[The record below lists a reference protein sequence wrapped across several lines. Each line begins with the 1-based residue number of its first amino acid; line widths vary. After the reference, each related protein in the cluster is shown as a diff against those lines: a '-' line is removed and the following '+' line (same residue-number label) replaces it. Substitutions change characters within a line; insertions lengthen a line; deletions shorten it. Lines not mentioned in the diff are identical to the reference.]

1 LIGKSPCRL
10 IDASHPGIERV
21 ATLLRAAGHPGEIR
35 VLPDA
40 CRTAAEAAAAVGCAV
55 EQIAK
60 SIIFRGPEGRAVLV
74 VTSGG
79 NRVVEQRVVEALDG
93 QPLGKA
99 DAAFVRETTGFAIG
113 GVAPVG
119 HLQPPIVFIDQDLRR
134 YDEIWA
140 AAGHPHAVFPLG
152 FDDLVRLTG
161 GTVITVC

>member
-1 LIGKSPCRL
+1 MIGEPPRRLIGE
-10 IDASHPGIERV
+10 SHPGIERV
-21 ATLLRAAGHPGEIR
+21 ATLLRAAGHGRDIR

-60 SIIFRGPEGRAVLV
+60 SIIFRGPDDRAVLV

-79 NRVVEQRVVEALDG
+79 NRVVEQKVVDALGG

-99 DAAFVRETTGFAIG
+99 DAAFVRDATGFAIG
-113 GVAPVG
+113 GVAPIG
-119 HLQPPIVFIDQDLRR
+119 HLRPPIVFIDRDLRR

-140 AAGHPHAVFPLG
+140 AAGHPHAVFPLR
-152 FDDLVRLTG
+152 FDDLMRLTG
-161 GTVITVC
+161 GTIITVC

>member
-1 LIGKSPCRL
+1 MTSL
-10 IDASHPGIERV
+10 AHPGIDRV
-21 ATLLRAAGHPGEIR
+21 ATLLRAAGHPGEVR
-35 VLPDA
+35 LLPDA

-60 SIIFRGPEGRAVLV
+60 SIIFRGPDGRAVLV

-79 NRVVEQRVVEALDG
+79 NRVVEQKIVDALDG

-113 GVAPVG
+113 GVAPIG
-119 HLQPPIVFIDQDLRR
+119 HLTAPIVFIDRDLQR
-134 YDEIWA
+134 YDAIWA

-161 GTVITVC
+161 GTVIAVC

>member
-1 LIGKSPCRL
+1 M
-10 IDASHPGIERV
+10 IDATHPGIARV
-21 ATLLRAAGHPGEIR
+21 AALLRTAGHPGVIR

-40 CRTAAEAAAAVGCAV
+40 CRTAAEAAAAVGCVV

-60 SIIFRGPEGRAVLV
+60 SIIFRGPEDRAVLV

-79 NRVVEQRVVEALDG
+79 NRVVEQKVVEALGG

-113 GVAPVG
+113 GVAPIG
-119 HLQPPIVFIDQDLRR
+119 HLRPPIVFIDQDLRR
-134 YDEIWA
+134 HDEIWA

-161 GTVITVC
+161 GTIIMVC

>member
-1 LIGKSPCRL
+1 LTSL
-10 IDASHPGIERV
+10 AHPGIDRV
-21 ATLLRAAGHPGEIR
+21 ATLLRAEGHPGEVR
-35 VLPDA
+35 LLPDA

-60 SIIFRGPEGRAVLV
+60 SIIFRGPDGRAVLV

-79 NRVVEQRVVEALDG
+79 NRVVEQKIVDALDG

-99 DAAFVRETTGFAIG
+99 DAAFVREATGFAIG
-113 GVAPVG
+113 GVAPIG
-119 HLQPPIVFIDQDLRR
+119 HLKAPIVFIDRDLKR
-134 YDEIWA
+134 YDAIWA

-161 GTVITVC
+161 GTVIAVC

>member
-1 LIGKSPCRL
+1 MTSL
-10 IDASHPGIERV
+10 AHPGIDRV
-21 ATLLRAAGHPGEIR
+21 AATLAAAGHQGPIR
-35 VLPDA
+35 LLSDA
-40 CRTAAEAAAAVGCAV
+40 CRTAAEAAAAIGCLV
-55 EQIAK
+55 DQIAK
-60 SIIFRGPEGRAVLV
+60 SIIFRAASGAAVLV

-79 NRVVEQRVVEALDG
+79 NRVVEQNIVTALG

-99 DAAFVRETTGFAIG
+99 DAAFVREATGFAIG

-119 HLQPPIVFIDQDLRR
+119 HARPPIVFIDRDLER

-161 GTVITVC
+161 GTVIAVC

>member
-1 LIGKSPCRL
+1 MTSL
-10 IDASHPGIERV
+10 AHPGIDRV
-21 ATLLRAAGHPGEIR
+21 ATLLRAAGHQGEVR
-35 VLPDA
+35 LLPDA
-40 CRTAAEAAAAVGCAV
+40 CRTAPEAAAAVDCAV

-60 SIIFRGPEGRAVLV
+60 SIIFRGPDGRAVLV

-79 NRVVEQRVVEALDG
+79 NRVVEQKIVDALDG

-113 GVAPVG
+113 GVAPIG
-119 HLQPPIVFIDQDLRR
+119 HLRAPIVFIDRDLQR
-134 YDEIWA
+134 YDTIWA

-161 GTVITVC
+161 GTVIAVC

>member
-1 LIGKSPCRL
+1 M
-10 IDASHPGIERV
+10 IDESHPGIARV
-21 ATLLRAAGHPGEIR
+21 AALLEAAGHPGQIR

-40 CRTAAEAAAAVGCAV
+40 CRTAGEAAAAIGCAV

-60 SIIFRGPEGRAVLV
+60 SIIFRGPDDRAVLV

-79 NRVVEQRVVEALDG
+79 NRVAEQKVVDALDG
-93 QPLGKA
+93 RPLGKA

-113 GVAPVG
+113 GVAPIG
-119 HLQPPIVFIDQDLRR
+119 HLRPPIVFIDRDLQR

-140 AAGHPHAVFPLG
+140 AAGHPHAVFPLS
-152 FDDLVRLTG
+152 FDALLRVTG

>member
-1 LIGKSPCRL
+1 MTSL
-10 IDASHPGIERV
+10 AHPGIDRV
-21 ATLLRAAGHPGEIR
+21 ATLLRAAGHPGQVR

-40 CRTAAEAAAAVGCAV
+40 CRTAAEAAAAVDCAV

-79 NRVVEQRVVEALDG
+79 NRVVEQRIVDALDG

-113 GVAPVG
+113 GVAPIG
-119 HLQPPIVFIDQDLRR
+119 HLRAPIVFIDRDLRR

-161 GTVITVC
+161 GTIITVC

>member
-1 LIGKSPCRL
+1 MTSL
-10 IDASHPGIERV
+10 AHPGIERV
-21 ATLLRAAGHPGEIR
+21 ATTLAAAGHQGPIR
-35 VLPDA
+35 LLPDA
-40 CRTAAEAAAAVGCAV
+40 CRTAAEAAAAIGCAV
-55 EQIAK
+55 DQIAK
-60 SIIFRGPEGRAVLV
+60 SIIFRAASGEAVLV

-79 NRVVEQRVVEALDG
+79 NRVVEHNVVTALG
-93 QPLGKA
+93 QSLGKA

-119 HLQPPIVFIDQDLRR
+119 HTRPPIVFIDQDLRR

-161 GTVITVC
+161 GTVIAVC